1 MARPKLLCVN
11 DDASWQGYYKRL
23 LGPVG
28 YDVITVTTSVQAIE
42 LLRDLYNVDA
52 IVLNYEMRGQHC
64 NEIAV
69 ELKVLRPR
77 LPIIIVS
84 SCESVVQDALQFVD
98 GAVLRTSSTKDV
110 TRQLQQMIEDLIIKE
125 VEVVNNINTHH
136 CDRRAS

>member
-1 MARPKLLCVN
+1 VARPKLLCVN
-11 DDASWQGYYKRL
+11 DEPSWQECYKRF

-28 YDVITVTTSVQAIE
+28 YDVITVSTSVQPLK
-42 LLRDLYNVDA
+42 LLRDLFTVDA
-52 IVLNYEMRGQHC
+52 IILNYEMRGQHC